1 MTDGTTLLFG
11 LPGVRVEPVERVPD
25 RGPCGARRHRRTDR
39 GGVSGMWGGVHVGER
54 PGHHIAEG
62 HPLWSGSYC
71 SAVEQ
76 DPVEMPGGLL

>member
-1 MTDGTTLLFG
+1 MSK
-11 LPGVRVEPVERVPD
+11 RVPD
-25 RGPCGARRHRRTDR
+25 GARVVHVVTDETDR